1 MSLENYSPEAIS
13 ELAALSKRLSEDPAT
28 RKDFLRLTKRVHPD
42 LPVPEIEMEEAVNQ
56 RASAAEER
64 VAQLEAKLRQR
75 EIRDE
80 LVKRRNTLKEKGYV
94 QSDEE
99 ILEIEKL
106 MTEKGIANHETAA
119 DYWQKSREAAVP
131 TSNHGF
137 PQPVMSRFDIKGYMK
152 NPVGAAREN
161 AAAALAELRKNPK
174 PIGL

>member
-1 MSLENYSPEAIS
+1 MSLENYSPEAIE

-56 RASAAEER
+56 RASAAEQR
-64 VAQLEAKLRQR
+64 VAQLEAKLKQR
-75 EIRDE
+75 EVRDE
-80 LVKRRNTLKEKGYV
+80 LMKRRNALKEKGYA
-94 QSDEE
+94 QSDED

-119 DYWQKSREAAVP
+119 DYWQKSRETAVP
-131 TSNHGF
+131 TPNGF

>member
-1 MSLENYSPEAIS
+1 MSLENYSPEAIE

-56 RASAAEER
+56 RASAAEQR
-64 VAQLEAKLRQR
+64 VAQLEAKLKQR
-75 EIRDE
+75 EVRDE
-80 LVKRRNTLKEKGYV
+80 LNKRRNMLKEKGYA
-94 QSDEE
+94 QSDDE

-119 DYWQKSREAAVP
+119 DYWRKSREASVP
-131 TSNHGF
+131 TPNGF
-137 PQPVMSRFDIKGYMK
+137 PQPVMSKFDIQGYMK

-161 AAAALAELRKNPK
+161 AAAALMELRKNPK

>member
-1 MSLENYSPEAIS
+1 MSLENYSPEAIE

-28 RKDFLRLTKRVHPD
+28 RKQFLRLTKQVHPD
-42 LPVPEIEMEEAVNQ
+42 LPVPEIEMEEAVNA
-56 RASAAEER
+56 RASVAEQK

-75 EIRDE
+75 EVKDE
-80 LVKRRNTLKEKGYV
+80 LNKRRSVLKEKGYV
-94 QSDEE
+94 ESDDE

-119 DYWQKSREAAVP
+119 DYWRHMKQAAVP
-131 TSNHGF
+131 TPSGF
-137 PQPVMSRFDIKGYMK
+137 PSPVMSRFDIKGYMK
-152 NPVGAAREN
+152 NPTGAAREN

>member
-1 MSLENYSPEAIS
+1 MSLENYSQEAIA
-13 ELAALSKRLSEDPAT
+13 ELAALSKRLSEDPTT
-28 RKDFLRLTKRVHPD
+28 RKEFLRLTKKVHPD

-56 RASAAEER
+56 RASQAEQR
-64 VAQLEAKLRQR
+64 VAQLEAKLKQR
-75 EIRDE
+75 EVKDE
-80 LVKRRNTLKEKGYV
+80 LTRRRSVLKEKGYV
-94 QSDEE
+94 DSDDD

-119 DYWQKSREAAVP
+119 DYWRHMKQSAVP
-131 TSNHGF
+131 TPSGF
-137 PQPVMSRFDIKGYMK
+137 PTPVMSKFDIKGYMK

>member
-1 MSLENYSPEAIS
+1 MSLENYSPEAIE

-56 RASAAEER
+56 RASAAEQR
-64 VAQLEAKLRQR
+64 VAQLEAKLKQR
-75 EIRDE
+75 EVRDE
-80 LVKRRNTLKEKGYV
+80 LNKRRNALKEKGYV

-119 DYWQKSREAAVP
+119 DYWQKSRESAVP
-131 TSNHGF
+131 TPNGV

-161 AAAALAELRKNPK
+161 AAAALAELRRNPK

>member
-1 MSLENYSPEAIS
+1 MSLENLSPDAVA

-28 RKDFLRLTKRVHPD
+28 RKDFLRLTKKVHPD
-42 LPVPEIEMEEAVNQ
+42 LPVPEIEMEEATDRRV
-56 RASAAEER
+56 SAAEQKVME
-64 VAQLEAKLRQR
+64 LEKQLRQKEVR
-75 EIRDE
+75 EE
-80 LVKRRNTLKEKGYV
+80 LAKRRNSLKEAGKV
-94 QSDEE
+94 QSDQD

-119 DYWQKSREAAVP
+119 DYWQWMKQAATP
-131 TSNHGF
+131 TPSGY
-137 PQPVMSRFDIKGYMK
+137 PQPVMSRLGVQDYMK

>member
-1 MSLENYSPEAIS
+1 MSLENYSQEAIA
-13 ELAALSKRLSEDPAT
+13 ELAALSKRLSEDPTT
-28 RKDFLRLTKRVHPD
+28 RKEFLRLTKKVHPD

-56 RASAAEER
+56 RASQAEQR
-64 VAQLEAKLRQR
+64 VAQLEAKLKQR
-75 EIRDE
+75 EVKDE
-80 LVKRRNTLKEKGYV
+80 LTRRRSVLKEKGYAD
-94 QSDEE
+94 SDDD

-119 DYWQKSREAAVP
+119 DYWRHMKQSAVP
-131 TSNHGF
+131 TPSGF
-137 PQPVMSRFDIKGYMK
+137 PTPVMSKFDIKGYMK

>member
-1 MSLENYSPEAIS
+1 MSLENYSPEAIT

-28 RKDFLRLTKRVHPD
+28 RKEFLRLTKKVHPD
-42 LPVPEIEMEEAVNQ
+42 LPVPEIEMA
-56 RASAAEER
+56 AAAEER
-64 VAQLEAKLRQR
+64 VAQLEAKLKQR
-75 EIRDE
+75 EVREE
-80 LVKRRNTLKEKGYV
+80 LLKRRNALKEKGYA
-94 QSDEE
+94 QSDDD

-119 DYWQKSREAAVP
+119 DYWQKSRETAVP
-131 TSNHGF
+131 TPNGF

>member
-1 MSLENYSPEAIS
+1 MSLENYSPEAIE

-28 RKDFLRLTKRVHPD
+28 RKQFLRLTKQVHPD
-42 LPVPEIEMEEAVNQ
+42 LPVPEIEMEEAVNA
-56 RASAAEER
+56 RASVAEQK
-64 VAQLEAKLRQR
+64 VAQLEAKLKQR
-75 EIRDE
+75 EIKDE
-80 LVKRRNTLKEKGYV
+80 LSKRRNVLKEKGYV
-94 QSDEE
+94 SSDDE

-119 DYWQKSREAAVP
+119 DYWRHMKQSAVP
-131 TSNHGF
+131 TPSGF
-137 PQPVMSRFDIKGYMK
+137 PTPVMSKFDIKGYMK